1 MAIGIN
7 SRVALSATTNTTIAT
22 TPASGK
28 AQILTV
34 SLANRT
40 GTAGTFNLAIVNNGT
55 TSPSAGDYIEI
66 STPIAAYTV
75 FEKTG
80 IVIQNGQTIVAYAS
94 IAGISAVTYGLEDNV
109 ANANTGAFKTSLS
122 AATWAQATAGPAS
135 GRYQTVTIH
144 LCNRNTALA
153 LIRVCISTTFNS
165 PSAGDYIEYDSI
177 LPAGAELERTGI
189 VIGNGQQIGVYS
201 SVGTVDL
208 VTMIVDDQ

>member
-7 SRVALSATTNTTIAT
+7 SRVDLSAATNTTIAT

-55 TSPSAGDYIEI
+55 TTPAAGDYIEI

-80 IVIQNGQTIVAYAS
+80 IVLQNGQTIVAYSS
-94 IAGISAVTYGLEDNV
+94 IASVSAVTYGIEDNV
-109 ANANTGAFKTSLS
+109 ANSNTGSFKAALP
-122 AATWAQATAGPAS
+122 AATWVQATAGPAA
-135 GRYQTVTIH
+135 GRYQTVSLNI
-144 LCNRNTALA
+144 CNRNSALA
-153 LIRVCISTTFNS
+153 LIRVCISTTYNS
-165 PSAGDYIEYDSI
+165 PSASDYIEYDSI
-177 LPAGAELERTGI
+177 LAAGAELERPGI

-201 SVGTVDL
+201 SVATVDL
-208 VTMIVDDQ
+208 VTMIVDDA